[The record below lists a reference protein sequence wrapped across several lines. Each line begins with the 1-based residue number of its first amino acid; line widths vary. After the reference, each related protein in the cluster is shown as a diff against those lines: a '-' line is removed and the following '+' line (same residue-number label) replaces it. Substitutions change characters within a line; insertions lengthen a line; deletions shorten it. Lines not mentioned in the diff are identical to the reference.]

1 MLRWSR
7 LFGVL
12 PFRHTGPR
20 SSRSGKKVRRAVC
33 KQLHGCVGNTR
44 AIPGSG
50 CVAQG
55 RRGKPKS
62 AAIQPKHGHVDP
74 DVETE
79 TLEALP
85 HPRARYS
92 TVFPILLRHGAQ
104 CCVPFSL
111 PLPPAT
117 CRPRSHCAGAVPL
130 QAAENLRGFQGA
142 RVSFRGARPAR
153 KLPVLQASR
162 SRSGGWRLLPQNF
175 RPLHATNSSQTRAL
189 AALRSPPQRPLSMC
203 LSGTFAQV
211 TRVLGGS
218 CRSFR
223 VSLLKHGRT

>member
-1 MLRWSR
+1 M
-7 LFGVL
+7 VQA
-12 PFRHTGPR
+12 FRRSAVPPHWPVHFR

-55 RRGKPKS
+55 RGKPKS

-142 RVSFRGARPAR
+142 RVSFRVRALQGSCPSCRPAGAGAAAGAYCLRASDLCTQRIPARRELWPHCGAPRSARCPCVSPGPSR
-153 KLPVLQASR
+153 K
-162 SRSGGWRLLPQNF
+162 
-175 RPLHATNSSQTRAL
+175 
-189 AALRSPPQRPLSMC
+189 
-203 LSGTFAQV
+203 
-211 TRVLGGS
+211 
-218 CRSFR
+218 
-223 VSLLKHGRT
+223 